1 VATQTPNFVGFP
13 TGVTAGP
20 ITTCSISAGLVLEP
34 GLHHGA
40 GRTFGAE
47 AAFLAGLASGSA
59 YLNIHT
65 NVVPGGEIRGF
76 LTSNV
81 PEPAGLTLLGLGACG
96 AALAR
101 LRRRSIRPDQR
112 SARPSMK
119 PQTACRCA

>member
-1 VATQTPNFVGFP
+1 VATQTPNFAGFP

-20 ITTCSISAGLVLEP
+20 ITTCSISASSLEP

-40 GRTFGAE
+40 GRTFERRGGVPGRA
-47 AAFLAGLASGSA
+47 ASGSA

-101 LRRRSIRPDQR
+101 LRRRRHP
-112 SARPSMK
+112 A
-119 PQTACRCA
+119 